1 LITLGVGGAV
11 LVGTP
16 PLALLCMATVLGI
29 TIGLMLGVMYLVT
42 VYLGR
47 VFVILWLGQRLLRW
61 VSGSSSV
68 ARAFVT
74 GLVAYFML
82 SLVPLVGV
90 LLTLVTIVTGLGAI
104 LITKKELVVR
114 MREQQLV

>member
-1 LITLGVGGAV
+1 
-11 LVGTP
+11 
-16 PLALLCMATVLGI
+16 
-29 TIGLMLGVMYLVT
+29 MLGVMYLVT

-68 ARAFVT
+68 GRAFVA
-74 GLVAYFML
+74 GLVAYFVL